1 MGPDKARSLRTVLVV
16 DDQPEVRKAL
26 RHILERAGGYAVAE
40 ADNADEALAITEQQ
54 APDAM
59 ILDISMPG
67 RPGFTVLSELRARSA
82 DTKVLVLSSHY
93 GMDEEIKAMGADAFL
108 PKTADPRMVLATL
121 ADILA

>member
-1 MGPDKARSLRTVLVV
+1 MVRGKDDSLRTVLIV

-40 ADNADEALAITEQQ
+40 AADTAGALAISEQSP
-54 APDAM
+54 PDAM

-67 RPGFTVLSELRARSA
+67 RSGFAVISELRAMSVL
-82 DTKVLVLSSHY
+82 TKVLVLSSHY
-93 GMDEEIKAMGADAFL
+93 GMDEEIRAMGADAFL
-108 PKTADPRMVLATL
+108 PKTADPKKVLSTL